1 MNFSARRACG
11 DHLSAERRASVERDS
26 YLLAAVETPRGL
38 PGSTRT
44 IQAGGNVAGPQVSL
58 VRWDRPHFKADE
70 TPVKVQRHDR
80 KKARE
85 EALDAAYRIVDKR
98 DGNRCRVTGVS
109 LVAGAPN
116 PKVRRE
122 HHHLVPRSR
131 SRALREKPSNI
142 LLVSAFAHD
151 LIERGWL
158 VNEGHD
164 ANKPIFWHWSEIATS
179 HPLKIQ
185 RHNPREDRQ

>member
-1 MNFSARRACG
+1 
-11 DHLSAERRASVERDS
+11 
-26 YLLAAVETPRGL
+26 
-38 PGSTRT
+38 
-44 IQAGGNVAGPQVSL
+44 VSL

-109 LVAGAPN
+109 LVAGAPD
-116 PKVRRE
+116 PKIRRE
-122 HHHLVPRSR
+122 HHHLAKRSTHKR
-131 SRALREKPSNI
+131 QFADPGNI
-142 LLVSAFAHD
+142 VLVSAFAHD

-158 VNEGHD
+158 VAEGTRADH
-164 ANKPIFWHWSEIATS
+164 PIFWHWSEIATS
-179 HPLKIQ
+179 RPLKIQ
-185 RHNPREDRQ
+185 RHNPPHGARRKDG